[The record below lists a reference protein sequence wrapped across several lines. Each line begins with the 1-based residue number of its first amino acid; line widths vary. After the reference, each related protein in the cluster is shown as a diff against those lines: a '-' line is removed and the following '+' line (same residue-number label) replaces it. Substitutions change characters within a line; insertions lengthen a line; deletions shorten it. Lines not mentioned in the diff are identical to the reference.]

1 MEKYKEEYE
10 KFLLEY
16 GEGTKNP
23 EEIGRMV
30 AQMAGYFVNA
40 NLEFAK
46 ADVVYNR
53 KLSVIENTA
62 DPDSEKLPSSVKAK
76 NTADATPEAEKRI
89 MSKAHVINIETCI
102 NALKALQKG
111 TLNEYA
117 HSGLQ

>member
-1 MEKYKEEYE
+1 MEYKEVYE

-23 EEIGRMV
+23 EEIGSMV
-30 AQMAGYFVNA
+30 ATMAGYFVNA
-40 NLEFAK
+40 NLEYAK

-53 KLSVIENTA
+53 KLSEIESTP
-62 DPDSEKLPSSVKAK
+62 DPDTEKLPSSIKAK
-76 NTADATPEAEKRI
+76 NTTDATPEAEKKI

-111 TLNEYA
+111 AMNEYA
-117 HSGLQ
+117 HTGL